1 MKFAETD
8 RLVRWS
14 ALVGC
19 SDEGGGRAGESDGDG
34 TEVGLSDA
42 GDFGRNEEEEKKTER
57 RKRNRERINDSLNDN
72 GVRRSFKIILASFAT
87 MK

>member
-42 GDFGRNEEEEKKTER
+42 GDFGRNEEEKKRQREERETER
-57 RKRNRERINDSLNDN
+57 E
-72 GVRRSFKIILASFAT
+72 
-87 MK
+87 

>member
-19 SDEGGGRAGESDGDG
+19 SDEGGGRSGDGGSDG

-42 GDFGRNEEEEKKTER
+42 DDFGRNEKGKKKTTQR
-57 RKRNRERINDSLNDN
+57 RKRD
-72 GVRRSFKIILASFAT
+72 
-87 MK
+87 